1 VNERRFRR
9 EPSATTRRAPE
20 SRFILIV
27 AFSSPVRCALHLHH
41 LFLGLTPH
49 AARGEM
55 PARGYVE
62 CSATLGAA
70 AAAGWAYLAEGGAH
84 LVLERRDVA
93 DDDPNVA
100 GRVLRLRKAKTG
112 TSSSG
117 EDVARDGARDG
128 TLETCSNALTDA
140 SLWASHPGFEDAN
153 SVEDRSWA
161 FAHHVMRPL
170 LGGRFVDPGAFA
182 PVDREFLRA
191 VADAVEPARPSA
203 RRARSGIDLAA
214 TRAALVPDANRVDRA
229 FGAERRRG
237 VGAAEDWFSVEI
249 KPKCGFA
256 LPGDPKGTSRFAM
269 HQALRVRRGEV
280 RRASAYDPLDL
291 FAGCDEETGEE
302 TNPRTRAA
310 SESESER
317 KKKSRRALSALA
329 DAPRNNL
336 RVARR
341 GRRWPESD
349 SNEDSD
355 TRGHESLDAFVQ
367 ETDRN
372 LDVDVRLG
380 GAARL
385 LDLVDD
391 ALRQSGVLAFVLRAQ
406 RRDAVGAE
414 TAARLW
420 RRLSAH
426 ELESREEPPATREE
440 PPATRSTKSNEIET
454 SSFHGD
460 AEAVEKTRR
469 TLRDFVIAAVAKDC
483 SVLVAM
489 RGARDDDAFS
499 DDDDGTFALAST
511 AAEGGTSVR
520 YRCRVSV
527 VDVDL
532 KPIANMPK
540 WLATH
545 REIAENWGSC

>member
-1 VNERRFRR
+1 
-9 EPSATTRRAPE
+9 
-20 SRFILIV
+20 
-27 AFSSPVRCALHLHH
+27 
-41 LFLGLTPH
+41 
-49 AARGEM
+49 M

-291 FAGCDEETGEE
+291 FAGCDETGDT

-310 SESESER
+310 SESER
-317 KKKSRRALSALA
+317 KSRRALSALA

-349 SNEDSD
+349 SNESLD

-391 ALRQSGVLAFVLRAQ
+391 ALRLSGVLAFVSRAQ

-420 RRLSAH
+420 LDLSAH
-426 ELESREEPPATREE
+426 ELESRSTATREE
-440 PPATRSTKSNEIET
+440 SPATRGVSATEIET

-469 TLRDFVIAAVAKDC
+469 TLRDFVVAAVAKDC

>member
-1 VNERRFRR
+1 
-9 EPSATTRRAPE
+9 
-20 SRFILIV
+20 
-27 AFSSPVRCALHLHH
+27 
-41 LFLGLTPH
+41 
-49 AARGEM
+49 M

-229 FGAERRRG
+229 FGAERILRG

-291 FAGCDEETGEE
+291 FAGCDEETGDK
-302 TNPRTRAA
+302 TNPRTRAP
-310 SESESER
+310 SESER
-317 KKKSRRALSALA
+317 KSRRALSALA

-349 SNEDSD
+349 SNESLD
-355 TRGHESLDAFVQ
+355 TRGHESLDYFVQ

-372 LDVDVRLG
+372 VDVDVRLG

-391 ALRQSGVLAFVLRAQ
+391 ALRLSGVLAFVLRAQ

-420 RRLSAH
+420 LDLSAH
-426 ELESREEPPATREE
+426 ELESRSTATREE
-440 PPATRSTKSNEIET
+440 PPATRGVSATEIET

-469 TLRDFVIAAVAKDC
+469 TLRDFVVAAVAKDC

>member
-1 VNERRFRR
+1 MHVHR
-9 EPSATTRRAPE
+9 
-20 SRFILIV
+20 
-27 AFSSPVRCALHLHH
+27 

-117 EDVARDGARDG
+117 EDVSRDGARDG

-191 VADAVEPARPSA
+191 VADAVEPARPRA

-214 TRAALVPDANRVDRA
+214 TRAALVPDANRVDSVRA
-229 FGAERRRG
+229 FGAERILRG

-249 KPKCGFA
+249 KPKCGFVV
-256 LPGDPKGTSRFAM
+256 PGDPKGTSRFAM

-291 FAGCDEETGEE
+291 FAGCDEETEGQKSQ
-302 TNPRTRAA
+302 TDPRTDGAA
-310 SESESER
+310 ELPSER
-317 KKKSRRALSALA
+317 KSRRKRRRALSALA
-329 DAPRNNL
+329 AAPRNNL

-349 SNEDSD
+349 SNVDVED
-355 TRGHESLDAFVQ
+355 TNGHESLDAFVQ

-372 LDVDVRLG
+372 LAVDARLG

-391 ALRQSGVLAFVLRAQ
+391 ALRTSGVLAAVLRAQ

-420 RRLSAH
+420 L
-426 ELESREEPPATREE
+426 ELVS
-440 PPATRSTKSNEIET
+440 K
-454 SSFHGD
+454 FHGD
-460 AEAVEKTRR
+460 EKDEAVEKTRR
-469 TLRDFVIAAVAKDC
+469 TLRDFVVAAVAKDC

-489 RGARDDDAFS
+489 RGARDEDAFL

-532 KPIANMPK
+532 KPIANVPK

-545 REIAENWGSC
+545 REIADNWGSC

>member
-1 VNERRFRR
+1 
-9 EPSATTRRAPE
+9 
-20 SRFILIV
+20 
-27 AFSSPVRCALHLHH
+27 LHLHH

-291 FAGCDEETGEE
+291 FAGCDEETGDK

-310 SESESER
+310 IGIGIGTQ
-317 KKKSRRALSALA
+317 KKKPPRVKRARRRA
-329 DAPRNNL
+329 
-336 RVARR
+336 
-341 GRRWPESD
+341 
-349 SNEDSD
+349 
-355 TRGHESLDAFVQ
+355 
-367 ETDRN
+367 
-372 LDVDVRLG
+372 
-380 GAARL
+380 
-385 LDLVDD
+385 
-391 ALRQSGVLAFVLRAQ
+391 AQ
-406 RRDAVGAE
+406 
-414 TAARLW
+414 
-420 RRLSAH
+420 
-426 ELESREEPPATREE
+426 
-440 PPATRSTKSNEIET
+440 
-454 SSFHGD
+454 
-460 AEAVEKTRR
+460 
-469 TLRDFVIAAVAKDC
+469 
-483 SVLVAM
+483 
-489 RGARDDDAFS
+489 
-499 DDDDGTFALAST
+499 
-511 AAEGGTSVR
+511 
-520 YRCRVSV
+520 
-527 VDVDL
+527 
-532 KPIANMPK
+532 
-540 WLATH
+540 
-545 REIAENWGSC
+545 

>member
-1 VNERRFRR
+1 
-9 EPSATTRRAPE
+9 
-20 SRFILIV
+20 
-27 AFSSPVRCALHLHH
+27 LHLHH

-191 VADAVEPARPSA
+191 VADAAEPARPSA

-440 PPATRSTKSNEIET
+440 PPATRGVSATEIET

-499 DDDDGTFALAST
+499 DDDDGTFALTST

>member
-1 VNERRFRR
+1 
-9 EPSATTRRAPE
+9 
-20 SRFILIV
+20 
-27 AFSSPVRCALHLHH
+27 
-41 LFLGLTPH
+41 
-49 AARGEM
+49 M

-229 FGAERRRG
+229 FGAERILRG

-291 FAGCDEETGEE
+291 FAGCDEETGDK
-302 TNPRTRAA
+302 TNPRTRAP
-310 SESESER
+310 SESER
-317 KKKSRRALSALA
+317 KSRRALSALA

-349 SNEDSD
+349 SNASLD
-355 TRGHESLDAFVQ
+355 TRGHESLDYFVQ

-372 LDVDVRLG
+372 VDVDVRLG

-391 ALRQSGVLAFVLRAQ
+391 ALRLSGVLAFVLRAQ

-420 RRLSAH
+420 LDLSAH
-426 ELESREEPPATREE
+426 ELESRSTATREE
-440 PPATRSTKSNEIET
+440 PPATRGVSATEIET

-469 TLRDFVIAAVAKDC
+469 TLRDFVVAAVAKDC

>member
-1 VNERRFRR
+1 M
-9 EPSATTRRAPE
+9 
-20 SRFILIV
+20 
-27 AFSSPVRCALHLHH
+27 HLHH

-182 PVDREFLRA
+182 RVDREFLRA

-280 RRASAYDPLDL
+280 RRASAYDPMDL
-291 FAGCDEETGEE
+291 FAGCDEETGDKGEK
-302 TNPRTRAA
+302 
-310 SESESER
+310 SESER
-317 KKKSRRALSALA
+317 KSRRALSALA

-341 GRRWPESD
+341 GRRWPEWD
-349 SNEDSD
+349 SNSRLD
-355 TRGHESLDAFVQ
+355 TRGHESLDYFVQ

-372 LDVDVRLG
+372 VDVDVRLG

-391 ALRQSGVLAFVLRAQ
+391 ALRVSGVLAFVLRAQ

-420 RRLSAH
+420 LDLSAH

-440 PPATRSTKSNEIET
+440 PPATRGVSATEIET

>member
-1 VNERRFRR
+1 MPRRGDV
-9 EPSATTRRAPE
+9 E
-20 SRFILIV
+20 S
-27 AFSSPVRCALHLHH
+27 
-41 LFLGLTPH
+41 
-49 AARGEM
+49 
-55 PARGYVE
+55 
-62 CSATLGAA
+62 SATLGAA

-100 GRVLRLRKAKTG
+100 GRVLRLRKTKTEP
-112 TSSSG
+112 SSFG

-128 TLETCSNALTDA
+128 ALEPRSNALTDA
-140 SLWASHPGFEDAN
+140 SLWASHPGFENAR
-153 SVEDRSWA
+153 SAEDRSWA

-170 LGGRFVDPGAFA
+170 LGDRFVDPGAFA
-182 PVDREFLRA
+182 PVDRAFLRA

-280 RRASAYDPLDL
+280 RRASAYDPMDL
-291 FAGCDEETGEE
+291 FAGCDEETGDKGEK
-302 TNPRTRAA
+302 
-310 SESESER
+310 SESER
-317 KKKSRRALSALA
+317 KSRRALSALA

-341 GRRWPESD
+341 GRRWPEWD
-349 SNEDSD
+349 SNSRLD
-355 TRGHESLDAFVQ
+355 TRGHESLDYFVQ

-372 LDVDVRLG
+372 VDVDVRLG

-391 ALRQSGVLAFVLRAQ
+391 ALRVSGVLAFVLRAQ

-420 RRLSAH
+420 LDLSAH

-469 TLRDFVIAAVAKDC
+469 TLRDFVVAAVAKDC

-499 DDDDGTFALAST
+499 DDDDGTFALTST

>member
-1 VNERRFRR
+1 
-9 EPSATTRRAPE
+9 
-20 SRFILIV
+20 
-27 AFSSPVRCALHLHH
+27 
-41 LFLGLTPH
+41 
-49 AARGEM
+49 M
-55 PARGYVE
+55 
-62 CSATLGAA
+62 
-70 AAAGWAYLAEGGAH
+70 
-84 LVLERRDVA
+84 LERRDVA

-100 GRVLRLRKAKTG
+100 GRVLRLRKTKTEP
-112 TSSSG
+112 SSFG
-117 EDVARDGARDG
+117 EDVARDDARDDA
-128 TLETCSNALTDA
+128 LEPRSNALTDD
-140 SLWASHPGFEDAN
+140 SLWASHPGFENAR
-153 SVEDRSWA
+153 SAEDRSWA

-170 LGGRFVDPGAFA
+170 LGDRFVDPGAFA
-182 PVDREFLRA
+182 PVDRAFLRA

-291 FAGCDEETGEE
+291 FAGCDEETGDK
-302 TNPRTRAA
+302 TNPRTRA
-310 SESESER
+310 SSESER
-317 KKKSRRALSALA
+317 KSRRALSALA

-349 SNEDSD
+349 SNESLD
-355 TRGHESLDAFVQ
+355 TRAWTESLDAFVQ

-380 GAARL
+380 GASGL

-545 REIAENWGSC
+545 REIAETWGSC

>member
-1 VNERRFRR
+1 
-9 EPSATTRRAPE
+9 
-20 SRFILIV
+20 
-27 AFSSPVRCALHLHH
+27 
-41 LFLGLTPH
+41 
-49 AARGEM
+49 M

-229 FGAERRRG
+229 FGAERILRG

-291 FAGCDEETGEE
+291 FAGCDEETGDK
-302 TNPRTRAA
+302 TNPRTRAP
-310 SESESER
+310 SESER
-317 KKKSRRALSALA
+317 KSRRALSALA

-349 SNEDSD
+349 SNESLD
-355 TRGHESLDAFVQ
+355 TRGHESLDYFVQ

-372 LDVDVRLG
+372 VDVDVRLG

-391 ALRQSGVLAFVLRAQ
+391 ALRTSGVLAFVLRAQ

-420 RRLSAH
+420 LDLSAH
-426 ELESREEPPATREE
+426 ELESRSTATREE
-440 PPATRSTKSNEIET
+440 PPATRGVSATEIET

-469 TLRDFVIAAVAKDC
+469 TLRDFVVAAVAKDC

>member
-1 VNERRFRR
+1 
-9 EPSATTRRAPE
+9 
-20 SRFILIV
+20 
-27 AFSSPVRCALHLHH
+27 
-41 LFLGLTPH
+41 
-49 AARGEM
+49 M
-55 PARGYVE
+55 
-62 CSATLGAA
+62 
-70 AAAGWAYLAEGGAH
+70 
-84 LVLERRDVA
+84 
-93 DDDPNVA
+93 
-100 GRVLRLRKAKTG
+100 
-112 TSSSG
+112 
-117 EDVARDGARDG
+117 
-128 TLETCSNALTDA
+128 
-140 SLWASHPGFEDAN
+140 
-153 SVEDRSWA
+153 
-161 FAHHVMRPL
+161 
-170 LGGRFVDPGAFA
+170 
-182 PVDREFLRA
+182 DREFLRA
-191 VADAVEPARPSA
+191 VADAVEPARPRA

-214 TRAALVPDANRVDRA
+214 TRAALVPDANRVDSVRA
-229 FGAERRRG
+229 FGAERTLVSRVG
-237 VGAAEDWFSVEI
+237 VAEDWFSVEI

-291 FAGCDEETGEE
+291 FAGCDEETGF
-302 TNPRTRAA
+302 TLDPRTDGAA
-310 SESESER
+310 ESPSEKER
-317 KKKSRRALSALA
+317 KSRRQRERRRALSALA
-329 DAPRNNL
+329 AAPRNNL

-341 GRRWPESD
+341 GRRWPPPESD
-349 SNEDSD
+349 SNVDVED
-355 TRGHESLDAFVQ
+355 TNGHESLDAFVQ

-372 LDVDVRLG
+372 LAVDARLG

-391 ALRQSGVLAFVLRAQ
+391 ALRASGVLAAVLRAQ

-420 RRLSAH
+420 L
-426 ELESREEPPATREE
+426 ELVSE
-440 PPATRSTKSNEIET
+440 
-454 SSFHGD
+454 FHGD
-460 AEAVEKTRR
+460 EKDEAVEKTRR
-469 TLRDFVIAAVAKDC
+469 TLRDFVVAAVAKDC

-489 RGARDDDAFS
+489 RGARDDDAFL
-499 DDDDGTFALAST
+499 DDGDGTFALAST

>member
-1 VNERRFRR
+1 
-9 EPSATTRRAPE
+9 
-20 SRFILIV
+20 
-27 AFSSPVRCALHLHH
+27 
-41 LFLGLTPH
+41 
-49 AARGEM
+49 
-55 PARGYVE
+55 
-62 CSATLGAA
+62 
-70 AAAGWAYLAEGGAH
+70 
-84 LVLERRDVA
+84 
-93 DDDPNVA
+93 
-100 GRVLRLRKAKTG
+100 
-112 TSSSG
+112 
-117 EDVARDGARDG
+117 
-128 TLETCSNALTDA
+128 
-140 SLWASHPGFEDAN
+140 
-153 SVEDRSWA
+153 
-161 FAHHVMRPL
+161 
-170 LGGRFVDPGAFA
+170 
-182 PVDREFLRA
+182 
-191 VADAVEPARPSA
+191 VEPARPSA

-302 TNPRTRAA
+302 TNPRTRAT
-310 SESESER
+310 SESER

-329 DAPRNNL
+329 AAPRNNL

-349 SNEDSD
+349 SNESLD
-355 TRGHESLDAFVQ
+355 TRAWTESLDAFVQ

-380 GAARL
+380 GASGL

-420 RRLSAH
+420 LDLSAH
-426 ELESREEPPATREE
+426 ELESREEPPATRGVS
-440 PPATRSTKSNEIET
+440 ATEIET

-483 SVLVAM
+483 SVLIAM

>member
-1 VNERRFRR
+1 
-9 EPSATTRRAPE
+9 
-20 SRFILIV
+20 
-27 AFSSPVRCALHLHH
+27 
-41 LFLGLTPH
+41 
-49 AARGEM
+49 
-55 PARGYVE
+55 
-62 CSATLGAA
+62 
-70 AAAGWAYLAEGGAH
+70 
-84 LVLERRDVA
+84 
-93 DDDPNVA
+93 
-100 GRVLRLRKAKTG
+100 
-112 TSSSG
+112 
-117 EDVARDGARDG
+117 
-128 TLETCSNALTDA
+128 
-140 SLWASHPGFEDAN
+140 
-153 SVEDRSWA
+153 
-161 FAHHVMRPL
+161 
-170 LGGRFVDPGAFA
+170 
-182 PVDREFLRA
+182 
-191 VADAVEPARPSA
+191 
-203 RRARSGIDLAA
+203 
-214 TRAALVPDANRVDRA
+214 
-229 FGAERRRG
+229 
-237 VGAAEDWFSVEI
+237 
-249 KPKCGFA
+249 
-256 LPGDPKGTSRFAM
+256 M

-302 TNPRTRAA
+302 TNPRTRAT
-310 SESESER
+310 SESER

-329 DAPRNNL
+329 AAPRNNL

-380 GAARL
+380 GASGL

>member
-1 VNERRFRR
+1 MHV
-9 EPSATTRRAPE
+9 
-20 SRFILIV
+20 
-27 AFSSPVRCALHLHH
+27 HH

-93 DDDPNVA
+93 DDDPNLA

-117 EDVARDGARDG
+117 EDVSRDGARDG

-161 FAHHVMRPL
+161 FAHHGMRPL

-191 VADAVEPARPSA
+191 VADAVEPARPRA

-214 TRAALVPDANRVDRA
+214 TRAALVPDANRVDSVRA
-229 FGAERRRG
+229 FGAERTLVSRVG
-237 VGAAEDWFSVEI
+237 VAEDWFSVEI

-291 FAGCDEETGEE
+291 FAGCDEETGF
-302 TNPRTRAA
+302 TLDPRTDGAA
-310 SESESER
+310 ESPSEKER
-317 KKKSRRALSALA
+317 KSRRQRERRRALSALA
-329 DAPRNNL
+329 AAPRNNL

-341 GRRWPESD
+341 GRRWPPPESD
-349 SNEDSD
+349 SNVDVED
-355 TRGHESLDAFVQ
+355 TNGHESLDAFVQ

-372 LDVDVRLG
+372 LAVDARLG

-391 ALRQSGVLAFVLRAQ
+391 ALRASGVLAAVLRAQ

-420 RRLSAH
+420 L
-426 ELESREEPPATREE
+426 ELVSE
-440 PPATRSTKSNEIET
+440 
-454 SSFHGD
+454 FHGD
-460 AEAVEKTRR
+460 EKDEAVEKTRR
-469 TLRDFVIAAVAKDC
+469 TLRDFVVAAVAKDC

-489 RGARDDDAFS
+489 RGARDDDAFL
-499 DDDDGTFALAST
+499 DDGDGTFALAST